1 MFAEDSL
8 RHRLAGK
15 KILVTGATGFI
26 GSYLVQELA
35 RLGADVSALGTG
47 LGWRPIVRELIKEK
61 SVRFLPVRSFWN
73 TAALQRL
80 QPKIKGIDSVVH
92 LGYEMPQGRTVLDQ
106 AIDDNSHNVLGTL
119 GLVKHLP
126 DSVERICFASSVSVY
141 GYGTR
146 RFAKETDTPHPATIY
161 ATGKLATENHL
172 KEYAKESGVSL
183 AILRYATVYG
193 PMETVPRAIPNF
205 IRQVLKGSPPIING
219 DGKDVRDYV
228 HVLDAVQA
236 TVNAL
241 VVKIDNFETCNVG
254 SGKGATTR
262 EIAESIIHVAGQKIQ
277 PVFRTDKRASAGMI
291 LDISHAREKLRY
303 VPSRTL
309 EAGLR
314 EEIDWFQRN
323 RQFW

>member
-1 MFAEDSL
+1 MLAENFL
-8 RHRLAGK
+8 RDRLSGR

-26 GSYLVQELA
+26 GSYLVQKLA

-47 LGWRPIVRELIKEK
+47 LGWRPIVRDLLKEK
-61 SVRFLPVRSFWN
+61 RVRFLPVRTFWN
-73 TAALQRL
+73 VASLQRL
-80 QPKIKGIDSVVH
+80 KPQLKGIDSVVH
-92 LGYEMPQGRTVLDQ
+92 LGYEMPQGATVIDR
-106 AIDDNSHNVLGTL
+106 AIDDDLHNVLGTL
-119 GLVKHLP
+119 RFVKHLP
-126 DSVERICFASSVSVY
+126 DTVSRICFASSVSVY

-161 ATGKLATENHL
+161 ATGKAATENHL
-172 KEYAKESGVSL
+172 KDHAKESGVSL

-205 IRQVLKGSPPIING
+205 IRQVLKGNPPVING

-236 TVNAL
+236 TINAL
-241 VVKIDNFETCNVG
+241 VVNIDGYETCNVG

-262 EIAESIIHVAGQKIQ
+262 QIAERIIHASGQKIQ
-277 PVFRTDKRASAGMI
+277 PVFKTNERASAGMI

-303 VPSRTL
+303 VPARTL
-309 EAGLR
+309 DAGLR
-314 EEIDWFQRN
+314 EEIEWFRRN
-323 RQFW
+323 PQFW